1 MSQIQNLAGAFL
13 SSSQISCDSS
23 FAPTS
28 EMEDKSARRK
38 VGVGVG
44 VFIISSDHPNCV
56 IVGQRK
62 GSSGSG
68 KYGLPGGHL
77 EFG

>member
-1 MSQIQNLAGAFL
+1 MA
-13 SSSQISCDSS
+13 
-23 FAPTS
+23 
-28 EMEDKSARRK
+28 DKSARRK

-44 VFIISSDHPNCV
+44 VFIISSNHPNCV
-56 IVGQRK
+56 VVGQRK